1 MLGRVLAGSLALFC
15 FTAHAQSVQIYGIAD
30 TSIEYLT
37 NVSAARNHMSR
48 MPTLTGLAPSR
59 LGFRGTE
66 DLGDGLQAF
75 FNLEMGAALD
85 TGTMNNGGRAF
96 GRASNVGLAG
106 PWGKVTVGRQLNM
119 TVQALST
126 HVTGPALYSIGSQ
139 DTYLPNTFSDNA
151 IGYLGIFNNW
161 TVGATYSLG
170 RDAAVGAIPSATNC
184 PGEGASDSKACRQW
198 TAVAKY
204 DSSTWGVAVSR
215 DEMNGDPGAALGLS
229 SSDYTDKRTIVS
241 GWVQVGPAKV
251 SGGVLH
257 RDRETAT
264 SRKSNLYY
272 VGASYPLTAFLS
284 FDCEFSRQDVKDSP
298 DDANMY
304 IARLVYWLSK
314 RTALYTMAGHV
325 TNSSQSAVALSA
337 GGTVGTGMSQ
347 SGIAAGIHHK
357 F

>member
-1 MLGRVLAGSLALFC
+1 MLGKALAGSLALAS
-15 FTAHAQSVQIYGIAD
+15 FTASAQSVTIYGIAD
-30 TSIEYLT
+30 TSVEHLT
-37 NVSAARNHMSR
+37 NVNAAGNSLSR

-59 LGFRGTE
+59 LGFRGSE

-75 FNLEMGAALD
+75 FNLEMGIALD
-85 TGTMNNGGRAF
+85 GGTFNNGGRAF

-106 PWGKVTVGRQLNM
+106 PWGRLSFGRQPNM

-139 DTYLPNTFSDNA
+139 DTYLPNAFSDNA
-151 IGYLGIFNNW
+151 IGYLGTFGAW
-161 TVGATYSLG
+161 TAGATYSFG
-170 RDAAVGAIPSATNC
+170 RDSAVGTIPSATNC
-184 PGEGASDSKACRQW
+184 PGELAADSKACTQW
-198 TAVAKY
+198 TAVVKY
-204 DSSTWGVAVSR
+204 DTASWGTAVSR
-215 DEMNGDPGAALGLS
+215 DEMRGGPNAALGLS

-241 GWVQVGPAKV
+241 GWARMGPAKV

-272 VGASYPLTAFLS
+272 IGASHPLTAVLTL
-284 FDCEFSRQDVKDSP
+284 DGEVSRQDVKNSP
-298 DDANMY
+298 DDANMV

-325 TNSSQSAVALSA
+325 ENRGQSAIALSA

-347 SGIAAGIHHK
+347 SGIATGIHHK